1 MRRGCLFFLVGL
13 VILLGVLGWLANT
26 FVIQPARALVQDFRQ
41 LVQLESKVQRQEP
54 YRPPASGQLS
64 PSQVQRLLRVQRA
77 VKEGLGSRY
86 AAIEARLRQLSDRFS
101 SQQQLDYRAALDLFR
116 DSGALILDAKRI
128 QVEGLNAQG
137 FTLEEY
143 RWVRSQVYGAL
154 ELGLPRLDPQ
164 KLLSQIASGDFNP
177 QTALEAPP
185 SSPANRK
192 LVQPYA
198 KELRDFYAF
207 TWFGL

>member
-1 MRRGCLFFLVGL
+1 MRRGCLFFLAGL

-86 AAIEARLRQLSDRFS
+86 VGIEARLRQLSDRFS

-154 ELGLPRLDPQ
+154 ELGVPRLDPQ

-192 LVQPYA
+192 LVRPYA

>member
-1 MRRGCLFFLVGL
+1 MFFLVGL

>member
-1 MRRGCLFFLVGL
+1 VRRGCLFFLAGF

-26 FVIQPARALVQDFRQ
+26 FVIQPARSLVEDFRQ
-41 LVQLESKVQRQEP
+41 LVQLESGVRRQQT
-54 YRPPASGQLS
+54 YQPPANGQLS

-77 VKEGLGSRY
+77 VRQGLGSRY
-86 AAIEARLRQLSDRFS
+86 TAIEARLRQLSDRFS
-101 SQQQLDYRAALDLFR
+101 AQQQLDYRAALDLFR
-116 DSGALILDAKRI
+116 DSGALILDAKRL
-128 QVEGLNAQG
+128 QVESLNAQG
-137 FTLEEY
+137 FSLEEY

-185 SSPANRK
+185 SNPANRK
-192 LVQPYA
+192 LVQPYG
-198 KELRDFYAF
+198 KELREFYAL